1 MNLKRFVGGMH
12 LIHATCIALDGEG
25 VLLRGPSGAGKSDL
39 ALRLIEDGARLVAD
53 DQVQCRRDGGAL
65 YASAPPALA
74 GVIEVRGLG
83 PVSKDYLPRAPL
95 RLVADLVAP
104 ERIER
109 VPHSTTCRF
118 DDIDVPLIAL
128 APFEAS
134 APAKLALACRM
145 AVRGE
150 APLIRLPAA
159 EAHSS

>member
-1 MNLKRFVGGMH
+1 MGGMH

-39 ALRLIEDGARLVAD
+39 ALRLIDGGASLVAD
-53 DQVQCRRDGGAL
+53 DQVQCRCDGGTL

-83 PVSKDYLPRAPL
+83 PVRMEHLPRVPL
-95 RLVADLVAP
+95 RLVADLVTP
-104 ERIER
+104 DRIER
-109 VPHSTTCRF
+109 LPQPATCHL
-118 DDIDVPLIAL
+118 DDIEVPLIAV

-145 AVRGE
+145 AARGE
-150 APLIRLPAA
+150 APLVYLAPARA
-159 EAHSS
+159 ESS